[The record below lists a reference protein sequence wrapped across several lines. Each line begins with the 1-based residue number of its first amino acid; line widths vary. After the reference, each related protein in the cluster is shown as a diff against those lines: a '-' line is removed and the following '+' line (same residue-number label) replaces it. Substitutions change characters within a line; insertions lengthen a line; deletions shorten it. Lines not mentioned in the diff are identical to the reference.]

1 MVGAQQVEAEGAL
14 GVLRADEAGE
24 AAEEASQVAE
34 EAFGQV
40 GGFQAIAPGAQSQFQ
55 EGDGRF
61 EALPELL
68 DEGGLGARPAA
79 QEVEGPALGLLDALG
94 FVDPPE
100 IPPPTATMQPPA

>member
-1 MVGAQQVEAEGAL
+1 MRKHLRLSMFGSEQVEAEGAL
-14 GVLRADEAGE
+14 GVLRADEAWE

-40 GGFQAIAPGAQSQFQ
+40 GSFQAIAPGAQPQFQ

-79 QEVEGPALGLLDALG
+79 EGGQGPAPGLPHAPRLAR
-94 FVDPPE
+94 
-100 IPPPTATMQPPA
+100 